1 MRKVL
6 NIVTTALL
14 LTGLS
19 VPVASFATESEP
31 DPTIVDIYGY
41 LNEEQEL
48 ENMHSEIEHGHEDHS
63 GVLIPPVVIRMGQPS
78 DPNIFVLPT
87 DPSGQVHKWDMSPE
101 LDTALEKLGLVSQD
115 QKSNLDPYRHA
126 PIPIQSIEQTTKTP
140 ADEFMDGAR
149 FFGLGLGVA
158 ALVLLALTSVSTI
171 RSRRRKKMYLSTS
184 GQ

>member
-6 NIVTTALL
+6 NTVATALL

-19 VPVASFATESEP
+19 VPVASFGIESEP
-31 DPTIVDIYGY
+31 DPDIVDIYGF
-41 LNEEQEL
+41 LNEEQEI

-63 GVLIPPVVIRMGQPS
+63 GVLIPPVVIRMGQAS

-87 DPSGQVHKWDMSPE
+87 DPSGQVYKWDKSPE

-115 QKSNLDPYRHA
+115 QKSTLDPYRHA
-126 PIPIQSIEQTTKTP
+126 PIPIQSIDQSTRTP

-149 FFGLGLGVA
+149 IFGLGLGAA
-158 ALVLLALTSVSTI
+158 ALVLLALTSVSTF

>member
-6 NIVTTALL
+6 NTVTTALL

-19 VPVASFATESEP
+19 VPVAVFANETEP
-31 DPTIVDIYGY
+31 DPTIVDIYDY

-48 ENMHSEIEHGHEDHS
+48 LNLHSEIEHGNEDHS

-87 DPSGQVHKWDMSPE
+87 DPSGQAYKWDMSPE

-149 FFGLGLGVA
+149 IFGLGLGLA

-171 RSRRRKKMYLSTS
+171 RSRRRKRMYLSTS

>member
-6 NIVTTALL
+6 NTVATALL

-19 VPVASFATESEP
+19 VPVASFGIESEP
-31 DPTIVDIYGY
+31 DPDIVDIYGF
-41 LNEEQEL
+41 LNEEQEI

-63 GVLIPPVVIRMGQPS
+63 GVLIPPVVIRMGQAS

-87 DPSGQVHKWDMSPE
+87 DPSGQVYKWDKSPE

-115 QKSNLDPYRHA
+115 QKSTLDPYRHA
-126 PIPIQSIEQTTKTP
+126 PIPIQSIDQSTRTP

-149 FFGLGLGVA
+149 IFGLGLGAA
-158 ALVLLALTSVSTI
+158 ALVLLALTSVSTF
-171 RSRRRKKMYLSTS
+171 RSRRRKKMYLSAS